1 MMTTLTS
8 EDKTVIVRIGNER
21 KLSRKEQN
29 EQKVLYRL
37 IETIFFSM
45 AKGQKRNANSRGTFS
60 SRHLYYYPLKT
71 GSRLALKT

>member
-37 IETIFFSM
+37 IETIFFPWP
-45 AKGQKRNANSRGTFS
+45 KVRNEMQIHVGRF
-60 SRHLYYYPLKT
+60 HLDTYIIIL
-71 GSRLALKT
+71 